1 MPNPR
6 PRRVLVI
13 GGGVAGLVTLRNL
26 IKLGE
31 QKGHFDRVELV
42 ERRNDVGGVWYLDN
56 PPPNSTTP
64 RWPSPAYPGL
74 IGNVLPEYLSYS
86 DYPPF
91 PTPPGHPEQPFPTLQ
106 ETYEYLKGFANSLAP
121 GRIRLNTEVVRV
133 VEKDGPVPSKDGGN
147 GWTVVLRDWNEG
159 GKEREEEWDAIVSAV
174 GYYDT
179 PVWPDVPGL
188 DKVREAGLAE
198 HAKAYR
204 GPQGLEGKRILV
216 IGNANSSND
225 IAAHAAPIAQTP
237 VYRSIRRPALFNF
250 PSLPD
255 PRIKDVAPVR
265 EYELIEAE
273 DGAKKVR
280 ATLTDGTVI
289 DNIDLVRLGTGYR
302 PFPAFIHVRA
312 HPAVLPSPSTT
323 ALPAPSP
330 STTAAPASLMS
341 PPPSPH
347 RIPALHRHI
356 LYAPNPSLAFN
367 GSAMSHTPFTI
378 ADITSAWAALAWT
391 GEVAYPESV
400 EERLRSEQERL
411 HDGTLPGA
419 KTDAS
424 ENVNGTATN
433 GTTPWTSG
441 PSDGLT
447 YNVFGGYE
455 QEYAAGIRADIVK
468 ARPELHTV
476 LPEWNDERTRQR
488 EAMYALKYKSLEWAR
503 NKREAEAR
511 ARQEAEAK
519 A

>member
-1 MPNPR
+1 
-6 PRRVLVI
+6 
-13 GGGVAGLVTLRNL
+13 
-26 IKLGE
+26 
-31 QKGHFDRVELV
+31 
-42 ERRNDVGGVWYLDN
+42 
-56 PPPNSTTP
+56 
-64 RWPSPAYPGL
+64 
-74 IGNVLPEYLSYS
+74 
-86 DYPPF
+86 
-91 PTPPGHPEQPFPTLQ
+91 
-106 ETYEYLKGFANSLAP
+106 
-121 GRIRLNTEVVRV
+121 
-133 VEKDGPVPSKDGGN
+133 
-147 GWTVVLRDWNEG
+147 
-159 GKEREEEWDAIVSAV
+159 
-174 GYYDT
+174 
-179 PVWPDVPGL
+179 
-188 DKVREAGLAE
+188 
-198 HAKAYR
+198 
-204 GPQGLEGKRILV
+204 
-216 IGNANSSND
+216 
-225 IAAHAAPIAQTP
+225 TP

-265 EYELIEAE
+265 EYELVEGE
-273 DGAKKVR
+273 GGAKKVR

-302 PFPAFIHVRA
+302 PFPDFIHVRA
-312 HPAVLPSPSTT
+312 HPAALPSPSTT
-323 ALPAPSP
+323 AAPASLMSP
-330 STTAAPASLMS
+330 PPASLMS

-391 GEVAYPESV
+391 GEVAYPEGV

-411 HDGTLPGA
+411 QWIEQARAKEAAEALVKAAHVGEAEVNGASSNGTTTNGTTTNGTKTTLNSDGTLPGA
-419 KTDAS
+419 ATKEA
-424 ENVNGTATN
+424 NGTAATA
-433 GTTPWTSG
+433 TTPWTSG

-488 EAMYALKYKSLEWAR
+488 EVMYALKYKSLEWAR